1 MLPSM
6 EQESFA
12 QEYTI
17 EKKQEE
23 YAQDNVFLL
32 RDKEGSLIARHNIYP
47 LSTEN
52 VLNFF
57 VNSTNSIYKYRHYP
71 VFGGYLESYQRG
83 KGIGMRMWEYCE
95 EDFFNNQDTSYLRF
109 ILDIDNKNKW
119 ATKHV
124 SELVEELNKRGAQVH
139 MIAQK
144 EDWEK
149 KFMGIL
155 LFEK

>member
-83 KGIGMRMWEYCE
+83 KGIGMKMWEYCE

-109 ILDIDNKNKW
+109 VFDADVENKW
-119 ATKHV
+119 TTRHV
-124 SELVEELNKRGAQVH
+124 SELVEELNRRGVPVRNL
-139 MIAQK
+139 AQK
-144 EDWEK
+144 TWAK
-149 KFMGIL
+149 KYMGIL

>member
-17 EKKQEE
+17 EKIQEE
-23 YAQDNVFLL
+23 YQNDTVFFLL
-32 RDKEGSLIARHNIYP
+32 DKEGTLVARHCIYP
-47 LSTEN
+47 ISN
-52 VLNFF
+52 DIVINFLGS
-57 VNSTNSIYKYRHYP
+57 NSDITNRYRDYP
-71 VFGGYLESYQRG
+71 VYGGFIEAFQRG

-109 ILDIDNKNKW
+109 VFDADVENKW
-119 ATKHV
+119 TTRHV
-124 SELVEELNKRGAQVH
+124 SELVEELNRRGVPVRNL
-139 MIAQK
+139 AQK
-144 EDWEK
+144 TWAK
-149 KFMGIL
+149 KYMGIL

>member
-109 ILDIDNKNKW
+109 VFDADVENKW
-119 ATKHV
+119 TTRHV
-124 SELVEELNKRGAQVH
+124 SELVEELNRRGVPVRNL
-139 MIAQK
+139 AQK
-144 EDWEK
+144 TWAK
-149 KFMGIL
+149 KYMGIL

>member
-1 MLPSM
+1 M

-109 ILDIDNKNKW
+109 VFDADVENKW
-119 ATKHV
+119 TTRHV
-124 SELVEELNKRGAQVH
+124 NELIEELNKRGIPVTKL
-139 MIAQK
+139 AQK
-144 EDWEK
+144 TWEK

>member
-109 ILDIDNKNKW
+109 VFDADVENKW
-119 ATKHV
+119 TTRHV
-124 SELVEELNKRGAQVH
+124 SELVEELNRRGVPVRNL
-139 MIAQK
+139 AQK
-144 EDWEK
+144 TWAK
-149 KFMGIL
+149 KYMGIL
-155 LFEK
+155 LFQK

>member
-83 KGIGMRMWEYCE
+83 KGIGMKMWEYSE

-109 ILDIDNKNKW
+109 VFDADVENKW
-119 ATKHV
+119 TTRHV
-124 SELVEELNKRGAQVH
+124 SELVEELNRRGVPVRNL
-139 MIAQK
+139 AQK
-144 EDWEK
+144 TWAK
-149 KFMGIL
+149 KYMGIL